1 MEKGWIVSSDDEVEA
16 VLTNP
21 ALEVRP
27 RAEPVPKA
35 MQGTPLGEIYERL
48 VRWNDGDRHAELH
61 RLVEGKLAQWQ
72 LEDVRRIASEATMRV
87 PAQEVAAY
95 AVAALVGIRDPE
107 RALPWIRDFAQAIAA
122 GANDAAIERGVS
134 AAQSLADALPP
145 VGDAD
150 ERANLLGFLFQS
162 YAATARLIESKLAG
176 RTDAPVL
183 MTRRYAA
190 KDVEICGSSIRKG
203 DAIFVLLTSPRF
215 HFGAGPHACP
225 GRNIAETIAD
235 AAIEVRTHSA

>member
-48 VRWNDGDRHAELH
+48 VRWNDGERHAELR
-61 RLVEGKLAQWQ
+61 RLVEEKLAQWR
-72 LEDVRRIASEATMRV
+72 LEDVRNVASEAAMRV
-87 PAQEVAAY
+87 TAPEVAAY
-95 AVAALVGIRDPE
+95 TIATLVGIREPQL
-107 RALPWIRDFAQAIAA
+107 ALPWILDFAQAIAA
-122 GANDAAIERGVS
+122 GASDAAIERGVS

-145 VGDAD
+145 DGDAD

-162 YAATARLIESKLAG
+162 YAATARLIENRLAG

-183 MTRRYAA
+183 ITRRYAA
-190 KDVEICGSSIRKG
+190 EDVEICGKHLPKG
-203 DAIFVLLTSPRF
+203 DVVFVLLTSPPF

-225 GRNIAETIAD
+225 GRNIAETIAG
-235 AAIEVRTHSA
+235 AAIEVYAHSS